1 MSLTTAIIATVVAL
15 LLSALFSGTEI
26 AFVQSSKVRMEIDAA
41 RGGLIDRIIHGF
53 SRHEDMFIS
62 TLLVGNNIVLV
73 VYGITFSV
81 IINPILETWLPNEAL
96 MLVANTVLS
105 TGLVLFAGEF
115 MPKTAFRINPN
126 FMMRLFALPLYLIYW
141 VLYPVSLLVSGISKG
156 LMKLFGLKTE
166 EESSDRLTIEQLDDF
181 LQKQIADN
189 TGKDDV
195 EHEVKIFRNAIDF
208 KDTQIG
214 ECMIPR
220 NEIVAVGIDS
230 ISREELVRKFI
241 ATGLSKI
248 VVYRED
254 IDDVLGYI
262 HISEMFNPNRDW
274 REALKP
280 VIFTPETMLANKMMR
295 RMLSEKKSMSII
307 VDEFG
312 GTAGLAT
319 LEDLVEEIFGEIE
332 DEHDRKRLLAREVSS
347 GVYEFSGRAEIENI
361 NEEFGLDIKESD
373 AYHTLGGFILDTL
386 GALPAQGETFESGS
400 LKFTVMRMATTRIE
414 LVKVEKLKNSHISL
428 SRFNA

>member
-1 MSLTTAIIATVVAL
+1 MSLTTAIIATVIAL

-26 AFVQSSKVRMEIDAA
+26 AFVQSSKGRMEIDAA

-126 FMMRLFALPLYLIYW
+126 FMMRLLALPLYLIYLI
-141 VLYPVSLLVSGISKG
+141 LYPVSWFVSVISKG
-156 LMKLFGLKTE
+156 LMKLCGLDTGE
-166 EESSDRLTIEQLDDF
+166 AASARLTMDELDDYI
-181 LQKQIADN
+181 QQSMEDRENGEA
-189 TGKDDV
+189 V
-195 EHEVKIFRNAIDF
+195 ETEVKIFRKAIDF
-208 KDTQIG
+208 KDTQIS

-220 NEIVAVGIDS
+220 NEIVAVPLAGTT
-230 ISREELVRKFI
+230 REKLIKVFT
-241 ATGLSKI
+241 ATGLSKV

-254 IDDVLGYI
+254 IDDVAGYI
-262 HISEMFNPNRDW
+262 HISEMFNSTADW
-274 REALKP
+274 RRKLKP

-295 RMLSEKKSMSII
+295 RMMSEKRTLAMV

-312 GTAGLAT
+312 GTSGLVT
-319 LEDLVEEIFGEIE
+319 LEDIVEEIFGEIE
-332 DEHDRKRLLAREVSS
+332 DEHDVKRLVARELPD
-347 GVYEFSGRAEIENI
+347 GAYEFSGRMEISAI
-361 NEEFGLDIKESD
+361 NEDFGLDIRESEE
-373 AYHTLGGFILDTL
+373 YHTLSGYILESL
-386 GALPAQGETFESGS
+386 QALPRQGDSFKIGDLAFRIEKMT
-400 LKFTVMRMATTRIE
+400 TTRIE
-414 LVKVEKLKNSHISL
+414 LVRIEKKKD
-428 SRFNA
+428 A